1 MSGDDERGDRP
12 RRSWREIDAMRGR
25 SKHTSSAESR
35 SPAARERSRAATQH
49 YLKQLDG
56 LFSKAKGGAEGE
68 RLEKA
73 VRDAFGTPAMAA
85 ACRAYRDALG
95 LPEDVGLLTLFL
107 DARDPEIIGAVLA
120 ALHAAH
126 ASGKLRATSGLRT
139 QLRLLVQE
147 PDDVVAESAEE
158 LLAKL

>member
-1 MSGDDERGDRP
+1 MSRDDERGDRP
-12 RRSWREIDAMRGR
+12 RRSWREIDAMRGKSR
-25 SKHTSSAESR
+25 HTSSPEPR
-35 SPAARERSRAATQH
+35 GPAARERSRAATQH

-56 LFSKAKGGAEGE
+56 LFSKAKGGAQGE

-73 VRDAFGTPAMAA
+73 VRDAFGTPAMAD

-95 LPEDVGLLTLFL
+95 LPEDTGLLTLFL
-107 DARDPEIIGAVLA
+107 DARDPEILRGVLE
-120 ALHAAH
+120 ALHAAQR
-126 ASGKLRATSGLRT
+126 AGKLRATSGLRT
-139 QLRLLVQE
+139 QLRLLLQE